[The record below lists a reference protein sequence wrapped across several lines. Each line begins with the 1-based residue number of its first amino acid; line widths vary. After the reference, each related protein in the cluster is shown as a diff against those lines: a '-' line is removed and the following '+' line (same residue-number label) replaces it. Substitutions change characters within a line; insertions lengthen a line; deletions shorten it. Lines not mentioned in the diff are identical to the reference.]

1 MVAPPALEAAL
12 PLNSIDRL
20 RQTRPT
26 ISAAIAAVA
35 FVVLFAS
42 PFTNLA
48 AQWWTDPD
56 SGHGLLLFPV
66 ALWLAWRDGLAP
78 DAKANI
84 RWGTAL
90 LVAAILVRAVG
101 AAAAELFTQRFSIWL
116 AAVGL
121 VVFQW
126 GWPQVRRWWLPVV
139 LLPLSIPLPAI
150 LTDFLANP
158 LQFRASQLATAMIK
172 WRHIPVVTLGNVIQL
187 PPTRTFGGATLFVAE
202 ACSGLRSLTALLSL
216 GVLIGG
222 MYLRQVPSRIL
233 LVLLAIPVAVFV
245 NGVRIFLTAFLV
257 YFVDPAAGQG
267 AYHRNEGWAMFMI
280 AFVILGVVAG
290 GVRLTERTIA
300 RMRGKE

>member
-1 MVAPPALEAAL
+1 MPPLT
-12 PLNSIDRL
+12 SIDRL
-20 RQTRPT
+20 RQTRPG
-26 ISAAIAAVA
+26 IAGAIAAVA
-35 FVVLFAS
+35 FVVLFVG

-48 AQWWTDPD
+48 AQWWNDPD

-66 ALWLAWRDGLAP
+66 ALWLAWREGLDP
-78 DAKANI
+78 NAKANI
-84 RWGTAL
+84 RWGTTL
-90 LVAAILVRAVG
+90 LVAAILMRAVG

-126 GWPQVRRWWLPVV
+126 GWPQVRRWWLPVA

-172 WRHIPVVTLGNVIQL
+172 WRNIKVITTGNVINIL
-187 PPTRTFGGATLFVAE
+187 PSQTGPGATLFVAE

-222 MYLRQVPSRIL
+222 MYLRAIPSRLL
-233 LVLLAIPVAVFV
+233 LVVLAIPVAVVV
-245 NGVRIFLTAFLV
+245 NAIRIFLTAFLV
-257 YFVDPAAGQG
+257 VFVDPAAGQG

-280 AFVILGVVAG
+280 AFVILGGVAAMI
-290 GVRLTERTIA
+290 RLSERVIA
-300 RMRGKE
+300 RWRGRDA